1 MATACV
7 DLPQIVRRARRE
19 NQDMATGRSMTRVLF
34 LVAILGAGCA
44 EAPPTSEQMAK
55 DIMSPFCPGR
65 TLATCPSLAA
75 DDLQAEIATRLK
87 AGDTREQIM
96 KDLEAKYGTV
106 VLGAPPAEGVGLLL
120 RTVPFLVGL
129 GIVWLLS
136 RLASVRRDVAE
147 TVPPAD
153 SRLTAQLDDDL
164 ADLD

>member
-1 MATACV
+1 MG
-7 DLPQIVRRARRE
+7 L
-19 NQDMATGRSMTRVLF
+19 GRWMGRGL
-34 LVAILGAGCA
+34 LVVVMLGAGCA

-55 DIMSPFCPGR
+55 EIMSPFCPGR

-120 RTVPFLVGL
+120 RTAPFIVGL

-136 RLASVRRDVAE
+136 RLASVRRDVPE
-147 TVPPAD
+147 SVPPTD
-153 SRLTAQLDDDL
+153 SRLMAQLDDDL
-164 ADLD
+164 SDLD